1 MHHTVIMNRSWLG
14 WPSSIF
20 ILLLV
25 KDIDQLVLIKAKP
38 MIECRSFSVSHH

>member
-20 ILLLV
+20 HLTFGKGHWPIGTY
-25 KDIDQLVLIKAKP
+25 
-38 MIECRSFSVSHH
+38 